1 MSNIKETLREIG
13 IRKNGALFYHH
24 FKKDDSNMW
33 MYWVKHNGFG
43 RPRLKVKHVN
53 HDVFYYFRFTCG
65 KFQWYWAKR
74 PDELKRK
81 MRA

>member
-1 MSNIKETLREIG
+1 MSNIKETLRKIG
-13 IRKNGALFYHH
+13 IGQNGALFYHY
-24 FKKDDSNMW
+24 FEKDDSNMW

-43 RPRLKVKHVN
+43 RPRLKLKHVD

-65 KFQWYWAKR
+65 KFQWYWVKR

>member
-13 IRKNGALFYHH
+13 IGQNGALFYHH

-43 RPRLKVKHVN
+43 RGGGGCLARGNLH
-53 HDVFYYFRFTCG
+53 R
-65 KFQWYWAKR
+65 
-74 PDELKRK
+74 
-81 MRA
+81 

>member
-1 MSNIKETLREIG
+1 MSNIKETLRKIG
-13 IRKNGALFYHH
+13 IGKNGALFYHY

-43 RPRLKVKHVN
+43 RPRLKLKHVD

-65 KFQWYWAKR
+65 KFQWYWVKR